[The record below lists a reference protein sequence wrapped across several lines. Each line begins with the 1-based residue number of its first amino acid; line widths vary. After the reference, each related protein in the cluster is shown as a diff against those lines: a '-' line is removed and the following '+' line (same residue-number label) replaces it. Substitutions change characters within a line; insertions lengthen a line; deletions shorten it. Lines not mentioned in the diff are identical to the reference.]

1 MSAETYNKIRRILFS
16 TANNPTKGFSVA
28 YEWME
33 KTYRKQ
39 LGAQSYCGLMAELR
53 FYERYG
59 KEFYLTV
66 AGDMGEHADFAGM
79 FGSRPARFDV
89 TTNIGFKKFRDYE
102 PFMGTGPSY
111 KIALLDQG
119 SFEVIDVLD
128 LAFPRCNCCGGHLF
142 PAIVL
147 LDQNYNCHGESQ
159 WTNDQL
165 LIDVC
170 AGCEEYIERQRY
182 THSGLFSTQ
191 EHYDAFA
198 GYDDDDFAEESTEQ
212 HVVSS
217 YKYFRRQYSDYLM
230 AVGSHNYIITEPKG
244 GGHWAIN
251 FNFVN
256 AAVSNEMPNEIECS
270 SEI

>member
-1 MSAETYNKIRRILFS
+1 MSPETYNKIRKILFC
-16 TANNPTKGFSVA
+16 TANNPAQGFSVA

-33 KTYRKQ
+33 NTYRKQ
-39 LGAQSYCGLMAELR
+39 LDAKSYYGLMAELR

-89 TTNIGFKKFRDYE
+89 TTNIDFKKFCDYE
-102 PFMGTGPSY
+102 PFIGTGQSY

-119 SFEVIDVLD
+119 NFEVIDVFD
-128 LAFPRCNCCGGHLF
+128 LAFPRCNHCGGHLF

-147 LDQNYNCHGESQ
+147 LNQNYNHHSESQ

-170 AGCEEYIERQRY
+170 AECEEYIERHRY
-182 THSGLFSTQ
+182 AHSGLFSPQ
-191 EHYDAFA
+191 E
-198 GYDDDDFAEESTEQ
+198 YDDALVSPDDEDVAEESPEQ
-212 HVVSS
+212 YVVSV

-230 AVGSHNYIITEPKG
+230 AVGSHNYIVTEPTG

-256 AAVSNEMPNEIECS
+256 AAVSSEMPNELECS
-270 SEI
+270 HEI